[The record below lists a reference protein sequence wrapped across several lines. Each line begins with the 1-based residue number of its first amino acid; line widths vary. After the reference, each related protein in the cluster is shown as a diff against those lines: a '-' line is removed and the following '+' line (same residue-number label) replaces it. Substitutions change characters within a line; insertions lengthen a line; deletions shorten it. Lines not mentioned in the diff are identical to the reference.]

1 MIVRFVS
8 NLYNSILQIVDF
20 IVGRTSDTLADIM
33 IRALPLLA
41 PLPNAISIYYVVQH
55 EPLNYNT
62 WQAFGAAAALECMF
76 FALTEVTLKMWDGVQ
91 KDRRYIRALQVM
103 IGLFVA
109 YFLLVVVMVAVLE
122 VKNGNYAPLAFPF
135 VSVVAALALGCERW
149 HKRNAQQQTA
159 IDPTEFEELQ
169 LNLEATIQDS
179 VNRQRRVE
187 QLHSEL
193 ESVRHELDES
203 RTVAGNRQTELEN
216 AQRKLEELRQQCNQ
230 LGKSLN
236 EFLPS
241 SVLGRLN
248 DVQRQKMDEL
258 FRLVVEQRI
267 TGAGDLVRSG
277 MPKSDAYALWPVA
290 VAAQL
295 IYLNGDGAYHVRSA
309 N

>member
-20 IVGRTSDTLADIM
+20 VVGRTSDTLADIM

-91 KDRRYIRALQVM
+91 NDRRYVRALQVM
-103 IGLFVA
+103 IGLFVT
-109 YFLLVVVMVAVLE
+109 YFLLVVIMVAVLE

-149 HKRNAQQQTA
+149 HKRNTQQQVMV
-159 IDPTEFEELQ
+159 DPARFEEVQ
-169 LNLEATIQDS
+169 LNLESMIQDS
-179 VNRQRRVE
+179 ANRQGRIERLLE
-187 QLHSEL
+187 EL
-193 ESVRHELDES
+193 ESVRHESDVLRASVEKS
-203 RTVAGNRQTELEN
+203 QTELKS
-216 AQRKLEELRQQCNQ
+216 AKQTMEELQRQYDQ
-230 LGKSLN
+230 LHKSFN
-236 EFLPS
+236 EFKPS

-248 DVQRQKMDEL
+248 DAQRRKMDEL
-258 FRLVVEQRI
+258 FRLVDEQRI
-267 TGAGDLVRSG
+267 TSTGDLVRAG
-277 MPKSDAYALWPVA
+277 MAKSDAYALWPVA

-309 N
+309 S